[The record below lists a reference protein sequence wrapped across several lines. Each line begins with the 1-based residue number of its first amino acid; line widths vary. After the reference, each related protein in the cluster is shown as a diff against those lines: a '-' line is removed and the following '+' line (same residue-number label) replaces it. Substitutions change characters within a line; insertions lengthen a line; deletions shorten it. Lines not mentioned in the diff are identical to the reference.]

1 MANRTPNEFG
11 IRQKKTNRIPAA
23 TDIRPLT
30 HNNTNSIIMVRNQKI
45 QNMKLTYALAAGLLF
60 ISNCSEKAGTP
71 FTNSAGKEPVLIV
84 EYQEVMYRSSTQWP
98 EDFKASPDPKK
109 GIPSVQNTENVWFM
123 EDYSHIQET
132 QIIDEDGYLSYE
144 KIYLNGDGEMGMPAE
159 MMEEAKPQMPYSDRW
174 ANPLVKTT
182 FKDGKLTNWAKDG
195 SILNSY
201 DFPKDQFK
209 VNPDSLAPI
218 DSTDF
223 SGSFYKL
230 QSSLAGNDVTLK
242 TLSPNLAQL
251 DFEIEGNERV
261 QQVVNLKYNQVT
273 YSRSFNEAGKPV
285 EESFFKYEI
294 ANGYPVMSV
303 EDTREFGSLENG
315 EWGMVSRTVRNR
327 KNIHV
332 TWNK

>member
-1 MANRTPNEFG
+1 
-11 IRQKKTNRIPAA
+11 
-23 TDIRPLT
+23 
-30 HNNTNSIIMVRNQKI
+30 
-45 QNMKLTYALAAGLLF
+45 
-60 ISNCSEKAGTP
+60 
-71 FTNSAGKEPVLIV
+71 
-84 EYQEVMYRSSTQWP
+84 
-98 EDFKASPDPKK
+98 
-109 GIPSVQNTENVWFM
+109 
-123 EDYSHIQET
+123 
-132 QIIDEDGYLSYE
+132 
-144 KIYLNGDGEMGMPAE
+144 MGMPVE
-159 MMEEAKPQMPYSDRW
+159 MMEEAKPQMPFSDRW